1 MAASEETAHAGG
13 GYWRYLV
20 MFLPY
25 SLPQG
30 FLTVALAYVL
40 AKALIPTVAIAGVIA
55 LQLAPNTWKVLWAPV
70 IDCVWSYK
78 RWYWV
83 SGVVNALLM
92 AALGFVPLTTA
103 GLPALSA
110 IALAGSVASTFIGMA
125 TTGLMAHAVPPEQ
138 KGRAA
143 GWSQAGNIGSM
154 GLGGGLG
161 LWIAQHAGGIGVA
174 AVVLG
179 LICLLCI
186 LPTLSLIEPEHDH
199 RAPRM
204 VDTVR
209 KVLLDLWGLASSKL
223 GLLALGLVLLPI
235 GSGAAALLFASI
247 AGDWKT
253 SADTVALVTG
263 AVAGVVS
270 AAGALAAGF
279 VADRFDRKMVYIGAG
294 VLMAMCAAALAV
306 LPKTPAIFVVVTTLY
321 AFTNGCVYTAYY
333 AVAFEAI
340 GKGAAATKAQLLG
353 CATNLPVLY
362 VTLIEG
368 AVQTKYGSVAM
379 LWAEVLLTAGGIA
392 VFGLFAWIVT
402 AGWRRPKVPLA
413 PAW

>member
-1 MAASEETAHAGG
+1 MARSDETARTGG

-30 FLTVALAYVL
+30 FLTVALAYAL
-40 AKALIPTVAIAGVIA
+40 SKAHVPTVAIAGVIA

-70 IDCVWSYK
+70 VDCVWSYK

-83 SGVVNALLM
+83 SSIVNAVLL
-92 AALGFVPLTTA
+92 AALGFVPLTAA
-103 GLPALSA
+103 GLPALTV
-110 IALAGSVASTFIGMA
+110 IALVGGIASTFIGMA

-179 LICLLCI
+179 LLCLLCV
-186 LPTLSLIEPEHDH
+186 LPTLSMVEPEHDH

-204 VDTVR
+204 RDTVR
-209 KVLLDLWGLASSKL
+209 KVLTDLWGLARSQL
-223 GLLALGLVLLPI
+223 GLLAIGLCLLPI

-253 SADTVALVTG
+253 GADTVALVTG
-263 AVAGVVS
+263 FVAGVAS
-270 AAGALAAGF
+270 AGGALAAGPI
-279 VADRFDRKMVYIGAG
+279 ADRFDRKTVFIASG
-294 VLMAMCAAALAV
+294 VLMALCAVALAV
-306 LPKTPAIFVVVTTLY
+306 LPRTPTTFIVVTTLY
-321 AFTNGCVYTAYY
+321 AVTNGCMYTAFY
-333 AVAFEAI
+333 AVTFEAI

-353 CATNLPVLY
+353 CATNLPTIY
-362 VTLIEG
+362 ATLIEG
-368 AVQTKYGSVAM
+368 AVQTKYGSTAM
-379 LWAEVLLTAGGIA
+379 LWSEAILTAGGVV
-392 VFGLFAWIVT
+392 VFGLFAWAVI
-402 AGWRRPKVPLA
+402 GMWPKPKLA
-413 PAW
+413 LAAA